1 MGDIMCCEFRHD
13 LEEYLAYSSAKI
25 KTLEEIIK
33 FYEANPEK
41 MMKYGITGLRNAMEE
56 AAGKLDDP
64 VYLEALAER
73 ERLRTEVIESLKGYD
88 ACVMTGATNIMH
100 FVGLPSVALKLCM
113 ADDNTPRGIILYGAD
128 ERKLFSAAL
137 AIESFCLEIPHPI
150 L

>member
-1 MGDIMCCEFRHD
+1 
-13 LEEYLAYSSAKI
+13 
-25 KTLEEIIK
+25 
-33 FYEANPEK
+33 
-41 MMKYGITGLRNAMEE
+41 
-56 AAGKLDDP
+56 
-64 VYLEALAER
+64 
-73 ERLRTEVIESLKGYD
+73 
-88 ACVMTGATNIMH
+88 MTGATNIMH